1 MFKRVIKEEL
11 KVPAEIGYLGDLRDF
26 ITRVGRKY
34 GLTEN
39 VINAFKL
46 AIDEAGTNVVR
57 HAYRDWDG
65 FITMRMIIREKD
77 VTVSLVD
84 QGHTFDPRNVSDP
97 DLQRYVDIGKK
108 GGLGVFIIRRVIDD
122 IEYRKT
128 EEGNELLL
136 TKHREVVPKKYPLLP
151 DMSLSM
157 KVRYFLTASSMLS
170 PVIVLVFIISYSRIA
185 GNIMKNDLTA
195 GWVLARS
202 VTNQSMEALA
212 QGRDYELAT
221 IASEFKQN
229 HSPHVY
235 DAVIVDTAGIIQGSV
250 ETEKIFS
257 RFDPPPNRIRIG
269 EFAFEYRIPGGKR
282 VIDLANPAIEKATDK
297 RLGMV
302 HLLLDRDVITAS
314 IQAEKKSTLLLY
326 LMVLLIGNAG
336 VAILI
341 YITMSPFKR
350 LAAWVRE
357 LGQGGAPDEMEFD
370 SSDEIGEIALAFN
383 EITEKFRKS
392 QVDLAEQERLQKEMQ
407 VAQEIQQTLLPDT
420 FPDIE
425 GFEISS
431 HYEAA
436 KEVGG
441 DYYDFVEVDNDTLG
455 IVVADVSGKGVPG
468 SLVMTMIRTALRT
481 EARGNK
487 DAADV
492 LARVNDFVMSDMKRG
507 MFVTVFYLILDSKS
521 RTINYASAGHNP
533 MILFRSKTKKSYY
546 LNPRGF
552 PIGINLPEKSLFRKS
567 IESDV
572 LRLQKGDVL
581 FLYTDGITEAMNP
594 RREQFGDE
602 RFLEA
607 IRQYGNENITEQVDK
622 LHNRIE
628 AFTEGYAQ
636 NDDITLVAI
645 REKMKA
651 EDVLYNHWVRLMK
664 MVEDGSTVK
673 AACKQFGV
681 STSTYYKYKKLYKKE
696 GKKGLKESV
705 SRSDVEDKH
714 ISIEDKAKIFD
725 IIKMNPDYGP
735 KRISDELNTEKYS
748 FTKLDEKIIYEE
760 LVRSRLNTKELRQ
773 AFIERGNSK
782 KRFKPPGTPFL
793 TLSGEVIVSSDNTPA
808 AKPFPRRTEAAAE
821 EIAAEEVASS
831 LAPTEGAADL
841 TEDTILPHDYS
852 DDDEFSRTAG
862 ESEGVEEEQVISGA
876 EIEKLFGEDG
886 AGDDEEFLDLTE
898 MSGEVVTRELEKKSQ
913 GAESSAG
920 AHFETDLEEE
930 AFDGEEDYADD
941 MLDILISDPSEL
953 DAANGG
959 DSRDHAERISLNEVL
974 AVDEGNFPIIENEDQ
989 IEEGISSSIA
999 GDLLA
1004 DEIATERSHGNNLP
1018 YGLDFEMLDDP
1029 DALDDLFGDGSDK
1042 RAPDPRSA
1050 AKSSEQFQSGLG
1062 FYKEGQYK
1070 EAIDEFMSIIKENPR
1085 HGSAFQYLGD
1095 AYFRIGEL
1103 ENAIKAYEN
1112 ARTLQPENMNILENM
1127 GVIFA
1132 NMGDFKKAVWQWGE
1146 VLKNDPDRTDII
1158 DRIKKMQRII
1168 RQRYQ

>member
-11 KVPAEIGYLGDLRDF
+11 RVPAEIGYLGDLRDF

-57 HAYRDWDG
+57 HAYRDWAG

-108 GGLGVFIIRRVIDD
+108 GGLGVFIIRRVIDE

-136 TKHREVVPKKYPLLP
+136 TKRREVVPKKYPLLP
-151 DMSLSM
+151 EMSLSM
-157 KVRYFLTASSMLS
+157 KVRYFLIATSVLS
-170 PVIVLVFIISYSRIA
+170 PAVILVFIITYSGIA
-185 GNIMKNDLTA
+185 RSIMKNDLAA

-212 QGRDYELAT
+212 QERDYELAT
-221 IASEFKQN
+221 IASEFKRN

-235 DAVIVDTAGIIQGSV
+235 DAVIVDTLGIIQGSA
-250 ETEKIFS
+250 ETEKMLS
-257 RFDPPPNRIRIG
+257 RFDTPPDKLRIE
-269 EFAFEYRIPGGKR
+269 EFAFEYRIDGGKR
-282 VIDLANPAIEKATDK
+282 VIDLANPAIEKATNK

-302 HLLLDRDVITAS
+302 HLLLDREVIAES
-314 IQAEKKSTLLLY
+314 IREEKRSTLLLY
-326 LMVLLIGNAG
+326 LMVLLIGNVG

-341 YITMSPFKR
+341 YVTMSPFKR

-357 LGQGGAPDEMEFD
+357 LGQGGASDEMEFD

-407 VAQEIQQTLLPDT
+407 VAQEIQQTLLPDK

-425 GFEISS
+425 GFEIASY
-431 HYEAA
+431 YEAA

-492 LARVNDFVMSDMKRG
+492 LARVNDFVMCDMKRG
-507 MFVTVFYLILDSKS
+507 MFVTVFYLILDSKT

-567 IESDV
+567 IESDM

-581 FLYTDGITEAMNP
+581 LLYTDGITEAMNP

-607 IRQYGNENITEQVDK
+607 IRQYGEETITEQVDK

-673 AACKQFGV
+673 AACKHFGV

-696 GKKGLKESV
+696 GKKGIKESV
-705 SRSDVEDKH
+705 SRSDVEEKH
-714 ISIEDKAKIFD
+714 VSIEDKAKIFD
-725 IIKMNPDYGP
+725 IIRNNPDFGP
-735 KRISDELNTEKYS
+735 KRISDELNTETYE
-748 FTKLDEKIIYEE
+748 FTVLDEKVIYEE

-773 AFIERGNSK
+773 AFIERGKSK

-793 TLSGEVIVSSDNTPA
+793 TLSGEVIVTHERAPA
-808 AKPFPRRTEAAAE
+808 VKPYPRQTEAEAE

-831 LAPTEGAADL
+831 ITPSGGAVL
-841 TEDTILPHDYS
+841 SEETILPHDFAG
-852 DDDEFSRTAG
+852 DDFSEDFGEPADGEDEH
-862 ESEGVEEEQVISGA
+862 VISGA
-876 EIEKLFGEDG
+876 RIEELFGEDG
-886 AGDDEEFLDLTE
+886 DGDDEEFLDLTE
-898 MSGEVVTRELEKKSQ
+898 MSGEVVTRELEKKHRRADTS
-913 GAESSAG
+913 AEAYSEAG
-920 AHFETDLEEE
+920 T
-930 AFDGEEDYADD
+930 GERGEDEYAGDHEYGDD
-941 MLDILISDPSEL
+941 MLDILISDVSEL
-953 DAANGG
+953 EAG
-959 DSRDHAERISLNEVL
+959 DDDVRDHAERISLDEVL

-989 IEEGISSSIA
+989 VEEGISSSIA

-1004 DEIATERSHGNNLP
+1004 DEILAGSRSDNLP

-1029 DALDDLFGDGSDK
+1029 DALDDLFADDRGPGT
-1042 RAPDPRSA
+1042 RDPHLA

-1062 FYKEGQYK
+1062 FYKDGQYK
-1070 EAIDEFMSIIKENPR
+1070 EAIDEFMNIIKVNPK

-1146 VLKNDPDRTDII
+1146 VLKNDPERKDII